1 MSEVDLTYPLE
12 CQIDRLHERIEEL
25 ELELSETQK
34 DLAFRR
40 DLYAL
45 QEQRLDQLSKYLM
58 EATAEAKKWKNNHDN
73 QVKTNQLLRDRPDLG
88 DRAKSV
94 DALIKERD
102 TLSDALKEIYNVS
115 VFDWDTMPEG
125 SRRKYREVVLKITDG
140 ALSMKKRGSHE

>member
-1 MSEVDLTYPLE
+1 MITNQLLAE
-12 CQIDRLHERIEEL
+12 IDILKDKL
-25 ELELSETQK
+25 LETQK
-34 DLAFRR
+34 DLSFRR

-45 QEQRLDQLSKYLM
+45 QNQLADQLRKYLI
-58 EATAEAKKWKNNHDN
+58 EARAEAKKWKDNHDN
-73 QVKTNQLLRDRPDLG
+73 QVKINQLLRDRPDLG

-94 DALIKERD
+94 DALIKQRD